1 MTIFCFFVLSGLH
14 LNLEALN
21 QQNVLILEKSK
32 ILETYGNT
40 LQMVL
45 NQKELEHSLTSI
57 LRKVDSAL
65 IKDTVPVVTVFDFII
80 ILSSILIKV
89 YLF

>member
-1 MTIFCFFVLSGLH
+1 
-14 LNLEALN
+14 
-21 QQNVLILEKSK
+21 
-32 ILETYGNT
+32 
-40 LQMVL
+40 MVL